1 MDFWE
6 NLDQLLHECKLVI
19 DRPKNSGHPRYP
31 DSIYPVDY
39 GYLEGTSSSDGYGID
54 VWRGTLHENLVQ
66 AILVTVD
73 MIKKDAEIK
82 LVVGCTE
89 EEINLLYPYTKSYS
103 MTSLLIKREMG

>member
-1 MDFWE
+1 MEFWE
-6 NLDQLLHECKLVI
+6 TLDQLVQETPLII
-19 DRPKNSGHPRYP
+19 DRPKNSAHPRYP

-39 GYLEGTSSSDGYGID
+39 GYLEGTLGGDGHGID
-54 VWRGTLHENLVQ
+54 VWRGSLPENKVQ

-73 MIKKDAEIK
+73 MVKKDSEIK

-103 MTSLLIKREMG
+103 MASILVKRK